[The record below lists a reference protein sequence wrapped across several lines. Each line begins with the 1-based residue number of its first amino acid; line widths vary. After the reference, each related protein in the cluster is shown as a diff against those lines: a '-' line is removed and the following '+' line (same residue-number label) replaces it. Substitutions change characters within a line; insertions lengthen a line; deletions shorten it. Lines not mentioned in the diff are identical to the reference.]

1 MFKDLFLVFVIR
13 YIFELSWLI
22 FFNYVMFNY
31 DSYVIYLN
39 YICIVIKKNCV
50 KNNFMLNLNFYYDN
64 II

>member
-39 YICIVIKKNCV
+39 YICIVIKKKLC
-50 KNNFMLNLNFYYDN
+50 KK
-64 II
+64 